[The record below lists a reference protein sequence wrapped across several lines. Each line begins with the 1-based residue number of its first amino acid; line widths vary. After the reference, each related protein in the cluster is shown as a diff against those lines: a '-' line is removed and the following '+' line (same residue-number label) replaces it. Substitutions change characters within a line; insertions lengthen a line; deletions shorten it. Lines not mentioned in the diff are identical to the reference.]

1 MKEALESIR
10 DWAGQHGLNLIGAIP
25 IERYDREVPQ
35 EARLSQIDRRARAVV
50 VIGNGGGE
58 FWRHYQHYLER
69 HPEHAQRDHPL
80 DDYTRALVN
89 DELVAR
95 LLDRTIYTRALFPF
109 VGEPVQVRFMD
120 LARLAG
126 LGAPSLLG
134 LLVHPIYGPW
144 IAMRAAL
151 LIGLELDAAGSALN
165 FDPCPQCASRA
176 CIAACPTGAIGR
188 AGWDA
193 DRCADYRIMVPAACA
208 GACHAR
214 IACVL
219 APQACYPA
227 DELAYHQERSLRAIR
242 AYRSSGTATVRQSP
256 VRKTD

>member
-1 MKEALESIR
+1 MKDLEFIR
-10 DWAGQHGLNLIGAIP
+10 DRAARWGLNLVAALAVTRYDAAVPEAARLGP
-25 IERYDREVPQ
+25 IEP
-35 EARLSQIDRRARAVV
+35 RARTVV

-58 FWRHYQHYLER
+58 FWSYYQRYLKL
-69 HPEHAQRDHPL
+69 HPEHAARAHPL

-89 DELVAR
+89 DELVTGLASR
-95 LLDRTIYTRALFPF
+95 ETYARALFPF
-109 VGEPVQVRFMD
+109 VEEPVHLRFMD

-134 LLVHPIYGPW
+134 LLVHPEYGPW
-144 IAMRAAL
+144 IALRAAL
-151 LIGLELDAAGSALN
+151 LMELEFEAAGPALN

-176 CIAACPTGAIGR
+176 CIAACPTAAVSL

-193 DRCADYRIMVPAACA
+193 HGCADYRIAAPAACA

-214 IACVL
+214 RACVL
-219 APQACYPA
+219 APQARYPA

-242 AYRSSGTATVRQSP
+242 ASRSSKATMVRDAP
-256 VRKTD
+256 ARKKD